1 MTSNLSQTSSVDPL
15 LTDEEVAG
23 IFKVHRAT
31 IWRRVA
37 DGSLPQPIRLGSISR
52 FPQSEIIAALEA
64 AKHKRAA

>member
-1 MTSNLSQTSSVDPL
+1 MTSNLSQPSSVDPL
-15 LTDEEVAG
+15 LTDEEVAE

-37 DGSLPQPIRLGSISR
+37 DGSLPKPIRLGNISR

-64 AKHKRAA
+64 AKQKRAA